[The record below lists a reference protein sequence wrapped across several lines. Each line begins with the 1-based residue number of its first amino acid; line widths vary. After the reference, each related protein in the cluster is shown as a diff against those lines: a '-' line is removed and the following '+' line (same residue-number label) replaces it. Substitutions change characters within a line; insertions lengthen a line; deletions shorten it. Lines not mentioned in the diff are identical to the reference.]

1 MPVPVSP
8 DPAVVIGVGID
19 TSRYG
24 HYVTFLNA
32 QLQAAAPPL
41 EVAESR
47 AGYQQL
53 HERFAQLHQHFPTA
67 QFRIRLDAASNYA
80 TNLETFLRQLPFPKV
95 LSVGEPTRNKRYRNV
110 HFPGRKSDATESYAA
125 ARFAVVERPESSP
138 ECPEKLR
145 ALREIASRLEAQ
157 TRQTT
162 RHVNQLH
169 NLLARVF
176 PELPLLT
183 STIDSSWVLQ
193 LLHKYPTPAKLAK
206 ARPASLEAIPYL
218 PADKVQP
225 LLEAARVSIAS
236 VTGPSAEVLIEGLV
250 QQVRNCHRQE
260 LRLKKLLIALYEEL
274 PDNHL
279 ATIPG
284 IGKTTAAVLTAKIA
298 SIERFNS
305 PNQLVGYFGIFPE
318 LRSSGI
324 DQDGQPRPAHKT
336 HMCKRGNDLVR
347 NYLYM
352 AAMAAVRHNPA
363 AIALYRRL
371 AAKGVKGNRAL
382 GHIMRKLLHLV
393 FAVWK
398 TGQPFDEA
406 HYPWDMPQQK
416 PAAGRTQELPPA
428 DQAVTATGTSTV
440 TTAAAKVNPA
450 SSAGAH
456 ANSIYTT
463 LAPTDPPAAIP
474 TQPAP
479 KPRNRPRRTAPGRV
493 RSRSR

>member
-95 LSVGEPTRNKRYRNV
+95 LSVGEPTRNKRYRDV

-250 QQVRNCHRQE
+250 QQVRDCHRQE

-318 LRSSGI
+318 LAAPALTRTANRAPHTKRTCANEATIWSAITSTWRPWLPFAIIPPPSLFTAAWPPKASRAIAPWATSCASSCTWSLLCGKRASPLTRPTTH
-324 DQDGQPRPAHKT
+324 GTCPNKNQPRAARRS
-336 HMCKRGNDLVR
+336 CLQQIKRS
-347 NYLYM
+347 
-352 AAMAAVRHNPA
+352 P
-363 AIALYRRL
+363 RL
-371 AAKGVKGNRAL
+371 
-382 GHIMRKLLHLV
+382 
-393 FAVWK
+393 
-398 TGQPFDEA
+398 E
-406 HYPWDMPQQK
+406 
-416 PAAGRTQELPPA
+416 PP
-428 DQAVTATGTSTV
+428 
-440 TTAAAKVNPA
+440 
-450 SSAGAH
+450 
-456 ANSIYTT
+456 
-463 LAPTDPPAAIP
+463 
-474 TQPAP
+474 
-479 KPRNRPRRTAPGRV
+479 R
-493 RSRSR
+493 